1 MTGPNS
7 LQLYGEAAELRM
19 LLEAGEGELTPEIE
33 QRIDAFLDDS
43 EDKLDRHRAVI
54 ADFSKRAELYDA
66 EVKRLTE
73 RSRMLKR
80 VVYRVKELAKVVL
93 DGRVQLHGWED
104 GRKVETEAGIVYL
117 NRTKALVIPDEAAFQ
132 DAYRTHPKYIKR
144 STSINKAAVKDAI
157 KAGEAVAHAL
167 MEERTHVVFK

>member
-19 LLEAGEGELTPEIE
+19 LLEAGEGELTPEME
-33 QRIDAFLDDS
+33 ERIDAFLDDS
-43 EDKLDRHRAVI
+43 ENKLDRHRAVI

-66 EVKRLTE
+66 EVKRLTQ

-80 VVYRVKELAKVVL
+80 VAYRVKELAKVVL
-93 DGRVQLHGWED
+93 DGRVQLHGWKD
-104 GRKVETEAGIVYL
+104 GRKVETESGIVFL
-117 NRTKALVIPDEAAFQ
+117 KRTKALVIPDEAAFQ

-144 STSINKAAVKDAI
+144 STSIDKAAVKKAI
-157 KAGEAVAHAL
+157 ESGTEVPHATI
-167 MEERTHVVFK
+167 EDRTHVVFK